1 MNAVTLHEHLERE
14 WHGSNPASTCH
25 DGMPASVPISLL
37 CGGGRPALE
46 AMAMA
51 AEAREGGPPLHPS
64 CTELRTDVQ
73 FHAFDGSKN
82 FVKNVSR
89 IVAKHFPEAN
99 FTYELGAVMQKE
111 GGFLHFAQ
119 RDDEG
124 GHVLA
129 GTTPGGAVAHTAVP
143 IVTVDAYAR
152 RQGLELDMLKVDVEG
167 FDMAVLQGALEQLEH
182 NIWFLQFEWGKRSR

>member
-1 MNAVTLHEHLERE
+1 MTEVLKCLKGLRVRE
-14 WHGSNPASTCH
+14 IEKYGDDCFAP
-25 DGMPASVPISLL
+25 
-37 CGGGRPALE
+37 
-46 AMAMA
+46 
-51 AEAREGGPPLHPS
+51 
-64 CTELRTDVQ
+64 VQ
-73 FHAFDGSKN
+73 AQPWRQD
-82 FVKNVSR
+82 
-89 IVAKHFPEAN
+89 
-99 FTYELGAVMQKE
+99 ELGAVMQKE